1 MLQKIFFFFII
12 CFAFACTK
20 ESTSLVDVNDP
31 NPVIA
36 DEPSIELL
44 SISSNTVKA
53 SQDSI
58 SFIIEYIDGNG
69 DLGTTD
75 PDETSIELVD
85 QRDAQTLVFRYH
97 LQPLAPDGSEIT
109 ITGELNIVLDH
120 TILLDENND
129 SETTTFTIRIKDRA
143 GNWSNR
149 VETENITI
157 NK

>member
-1 MLQKIFFFFII
+1 MLLSIL

-20 ESTSLVDVNDP
+20 ETTTIVEVNDP
-31 NPVIA
+31 NPSLPE
-36 DEPSIELL
+36 EPSITLV
-44 SISSNTVKA
+44 SISSNAVKA

-58 SFIIEYIDGNG
+58 SFIIEYTDGNG
-69 DLGTTD
+69 DLGTED

-97 LQPLAPDGSEIT
+97 LQPLAPVGSVIS

-129 SETTTFTIRIKDRA
+129 TETTTFSIRLKDRA
-143 GNWSNR
+143 GNWSNT
-149 VETENITI
+149 VETETITI
-157 NK
+157 SK